1 MKKTRTLSTIG
12 LAALAGAVWLV
23 LPVGCGGAKPK
34 PICTME
40 NPETRQRVQMFREIW
55 YKVPA
60 GYDEKKHVE
69 QWKAEQRKKGFTVEI
84 REEDATRQAAPVK

>member
-40 NPETRQRVQMFREIW
+40 NPETRQRVEMLREIW

-60 GYDEKKHVE
+60 GCDEKKHVQ
-69 QWKAEQRKKGFTVEI
+69 QWKAEQRIKGLTVET
-84 REEDATRQAAPVK
+84 RDEDAARQAAPVT